1 METPILL
8 AQTNS
13 FAEFTREPILTVA
26 CILLIVVSLAW
37 IIVSRM
43 IVRQLK
49 RHDKAISQR
58 PRGRPTPRQKK
69 VWDQPPN

>member
-1 METPILL
+1 MASPILL

-13 FAEFTREPILTVA
+13 FGEFAREPILTVA

-49 RHDKAISQR
+49 RYDKAISQR
-58 PRGRPTPRQKK
+58 PRGRPTPRTKK
-69 VWDQPPN
+69 QWDKPPD